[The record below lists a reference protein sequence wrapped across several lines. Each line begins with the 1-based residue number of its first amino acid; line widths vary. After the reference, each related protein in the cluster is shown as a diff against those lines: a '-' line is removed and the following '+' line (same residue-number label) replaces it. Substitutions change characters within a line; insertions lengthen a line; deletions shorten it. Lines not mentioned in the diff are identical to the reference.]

1 MWKFDEDTP
10 FVDRTN
16 YGFSV
21 DKVIVLATPEETKAD
36 HYNAKASSDDADI
49 ILKLFSEEDWSPYCL
64 AHLFTFQ
71 SFQHSVLGLAYV
83 SSPLPYAIGGI
94 CSRPQYRSNDKALSV
109 NIGLSSYKSAS
120 LRQGRLL
127 QREAE
132 LVTAHEF
139 GHNWGSEHD
148 PNDSPCAPDSGSQG
162 GNFLMYAYSNQGH
175 DRNND
180 VIFLVWYESIL
191 N

>member
-1 MWKFDEDTP
+1 MSSTDA
-10 FVDRTN
+10 
-16 YGFSV
+16 
-21 DKVIVLATPEETKAD
+21 DKVLQSFSKAD
-36 HYNAKASSDDADI
+36 YSD
-49 ILKLFSEEDWSPYCL
+49 FCL
-64 AHLFTFQ
+64 AHLFTYQTFD
-71 SFQHSVLGLAYV
+71 HSVLGLAYV
-83 SSPLPYAIGGI
+83 SSPLSYTLGGI
-94 CSRPQYRSNDKALSV
+94 CSRQTFDYVNRPNSL
-109 NIGLSSYKSAS
+109 NIGLSSYKSVS

-148 PNDSPCAPDSGSQG
+148 PFESACSPSSGADG
-162 GNFLMYAYSNQGH
+162 GNYIMYAYSNQGR

-180 VIFLVWYESIL
+180 VIKTIIHSF